1 MTARLILNA
10 DDFGLTCGINRA
22 IGELHAAGALS
33 SATLMASGA
42 AFDDAVALALS
53 RPALGVGCHVVLVD
67 GAPVSPP
74 QTIRS
79 LIGDDGKNFRPSLG
93 EFLRALLLGRID
105 ADEVAREAAA
115 QVERLQRAG
124 IAVTHLDTHKHVHV
138 FPAIARPLLQVAERC
153 GVGAMRNP
161 FEPGW
166 SLRLGHGNWRRRL
179 SLRLIGSLRSRF
191 LMLPSIREGRVR
203 TTDGTAAISA
213 TGQLNSKTL
222 GEILRA
228 LPASGTVEI
237 CCHPGTNDGDLDR
250 VRTRL
255 RGEREVERAA
265 LLDEVSRGLIQNG
278 TSPFGAPALIHYG
291 NLAR

>member
-22 IGELHAAGALS
+22 IGELHAAGVLS

-42 AFDDAVALALS
+42 AFDDAIEVARAHS
-53 RPALGVGCHVVLVD
+53 TLGVGCHIVLVD
-67 GAPVSPP
+67 GAPASPP
-74 QTIRS
+74 ETIRS

-93 EFLRALLLGRID
+93 EFMRALLLGRID
-105 ADEVAREAAA
+105 AAEVAREAAA

-161 FEPGW
+161 FEPEW
-166 SLRLGHGNWRRRL
+166 SFGLGHGGWQRRL

-191 LMLPSIREGRVR
+191 VELPSIREGRVR

-213 TGQLNSKTL
+213 TGQLNSTTL

-228 LPASGTVEI
+228 LPASGTYEI
-237 CCHPGTNDGDLDR
+237 CCHPGYNDSDLDG

-255 RGEREVERAA
+255 RGEREVERTA
-265 LLDEVSRGLIQNG
+265 LLGEVPRGIIQNDASLPG
-278 TSPFGAPALIHYG
+278 SPALIHYG
-291 NLAR
+291 NLAP

>member
-22 IGELHAAGALS
+22 IGELHAAGVLS

-42 AFDDAVALALS
+42 AFDDAIEVARAHS
-53 RPALGVGCHVVLVD
+53 TLGVGCHVVLVD
-67 GAPVSPP
+67 GAPASPP
-74 QTIRS
+74 ETIRS

-93 EFLRALLLGRID
+93 EFMRALLLGRID
-105 ADEVAREAAA
+105 AAEVAREAAA

-161 FEPGW
+161 FEPEW
-166 SLRLGHGNWRRRL
+166 SFGLGHGGWQRRL

-191 LMLPSIREGRVR
+191 VELPSIREGRVR

-213 TGQLNSKTL
+213 TGQLNSTTL

-228 LPASGTVEI
+228 LPASGTYEI
-237 CCHPGTNDGDLDR
+237 CCHPGYNDSDLDR

-255 RGEREVERAA
+255 RGEREVERTA
-265 LLDEVSRGLIQNG
+265 LLGEVPRGIIQNDASLPG
-278 TSPFGAPALIHYG
+278 SPALIHYG
-291 NLAR
+291 NLAP

>member
-1 MTARLILNA
+1 
-10 DDFGLTCGINRA
+10 
-22 IGELHAAGALS
+22 
-33 SATLMASGA
+33 MASGA
-42 AFDDAVALALS
+42 AFDDAIEVARAHS
-53 RPALGVGCHVVLVD
+53 TLGVGCHVVLVD
-67 GAPVSPP
+67 GAPASPP
-74 QTIRS
+74 ETIRS

-93 EFLRALLLGRID
+93 EFMRALLLGRID
-105 ADEVAREAAA
+105 AAEVAREAAA

-161 FEPGW
+161 FEPEW
-166 SLRLGHGNWRRRL
+166 SFGLGHGGWQRRL

-191 LMLPSIREGRVR
+191 VELPSIREGRVR

-213 TGQLNSKTL
+213 TGQLNSTTL

-228 LPASGTVEI
+228 LPASGTYEI
-237 CCHPGTNDGDLDR
+237 CCHPGYNDSDLDR

-255 RGEREVERAA
+255 RGEREVERTA
-265 LLDEVSRGLIQNG
+265 LLGEVPRGIIQNDASLPG
-278 TSPFGAPALIHYG
+278 SPALIHYG
-291 NLAR
+291 NLAP